1 MLHSAFQFYSFSHCT
16 VHFPPLPPPLILSS
30 PFSSEQGI
38 NSIEGGGG
46 RAKGVQS
53 WNFKQARWT
62 ERKMKGMGG
71 TKADSN
77 IHNNQTP
84 IPDWLTIQ

>member
-1 MLHSAFQFYSFSHCT
+1 MPASVSEWNNLLCYLLLIILLSLTVKMLHSAFQFYSFSHCT

-38 NSIEGGGG
+38 DSIEGGGG

-53 WNFKQARWT
+53 
-62 ERKMKGMGG
+62 
-71 TKADSN
+71 
-77 IHNNQTP
+77 
-84 IPDWLTIQ
+84 